1 MKCISA
7 NFLNENHILVNLEN
21 CCGSVLNNSFLYSFG
36 RGTKALQYLYNYSQ
50 GLNKNSYTTFYIN
63 CYVNLHIITKN
74 MASFLRSHI

>member
-7 NFLNENHILVNLEN
+7 NFLNEDHISVNLEN

-50 GLNKNSYTTFYIN
+50 GLNKKSYATKYIF
-63 CYVNLHIITKN
+63 CYVKLYIEGEY
-74 MASFLRSHI
+74 L

>member
-7 NFLNENHILVNLEN
+7 NFLNENLISVNLGN

-50 GLNKNSYTTFYIN
+50 GQNKNAYITFYIL
-63 CYVNLHIITKN
+63 CYIKI
-74 MASFLRSHI
+74 